1 MVEHRLTGVRDEHR
15 CKEKQGLEGSYR
27 HRVVQQTGPA
37 GLPSTSEGP
46 SLLSGWV
53 RSSPFSQKPSH
64 TPLCCLPGPW
74 GMMALQR
81 WVLWATSRSPVS
93 LSLCVWVVLSSYSSC
108 LRLSDASTRWR
119 LLALAYRKWLSV
131 APPGYT
137 RQTHTPLSAWPT
149 LPLSST
155 LKTWLLLITQ
165 RRHFLSMLRGI
176 CF

>member
-1 MVEHRLTGVRDEHR
+1 MDVVE
-15 CKEKQGLEGSYR
+15 
-27 HRVVQQTGPA
+27 P
-37 GLPSTSEGP
+37 
-46 SLLSGWV
+46 LLLN
-53 RSSPFSQKPSH
+53 RP
-64 TPLCCLPGPW
+64 TLLCCPLFCLPGPW
-74 GMMALQR
+74 GMMALQS

-93 LSLCVWVVLSSYSSC
+93 LCVGVVLSSYSSC

-131 APPGYT
+131 PPPGYT

-176 CF
+176 CFWLKSCVLYNCIGLIYLVAQWLKSSVLLVLLDSST